1 MSFSPLAQSS
11 AYDVSNDWLS
21 AWEFHT
27 VMCHNGV
34 MFRYVVTQVRVV
46 GLRRFVYR
54 LDWAL
59 RSPASDNLTFTHTR

>member
-1 MSFSPLAQSS
+1 MAGRGDNVRRTLRVRLMSSHRRYLLMSFSTLAQSS

-34 MFRYVVTQVRVV
+34 MFRLCRHP
-46 GLRRFVYR
+46 G
-54 LDWAL
+54 
-59 RSPASDNLTFTHTR
+59 